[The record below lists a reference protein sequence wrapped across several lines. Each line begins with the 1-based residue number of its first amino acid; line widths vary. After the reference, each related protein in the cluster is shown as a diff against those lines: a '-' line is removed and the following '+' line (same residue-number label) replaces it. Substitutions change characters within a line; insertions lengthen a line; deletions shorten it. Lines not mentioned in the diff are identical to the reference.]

1 MGLEI
6 VLDIFVFAGL
16 VAAEIISIWIW
27 VDAGKE
33 DT

>member
-1 MGLEI
+1 MGLEMA
-6 VLDIFVFAGL
+6 LDIFIFAIAI
-16 VAAEIISIWIW
+16 VAEIISIWIW